1 MDTTSPATSEEGQ
14 ALAVAAE
21 ALYLVNLMIVPGV
34 GFIGIVWLWFTKRKD
49 ATALARCHLDQVFF
63 ASLWAGFLL
72 IVANAAIIFLGGY
85 QSANTWVVAILY
97 FTTCHTTLIF
107 FGAIGLARALAGKP
121 YRFPLVGR
129 PCDT

>member
-1 MDTTSPATSEEGQ
+1 MDTTSPAASEEGQ

-34 GFIGIVWLWFTKRKD
+34 GFIGIVWLWFTKRKN

-72 IVANAAIIFLGGY
+72 IIANAAIIFLGGY